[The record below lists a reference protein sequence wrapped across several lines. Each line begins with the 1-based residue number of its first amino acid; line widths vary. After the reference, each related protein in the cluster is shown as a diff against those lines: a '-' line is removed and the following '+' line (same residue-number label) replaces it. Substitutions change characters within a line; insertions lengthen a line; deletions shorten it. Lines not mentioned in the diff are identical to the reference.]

1 MLNQDYKDMLQL
13 LQNYDV
19 DYILVGAYA
28 LAAHGYPRS
37 TLDIDIW
44 VNPTE
49 SNSLKLYKALAE
61 FGAPIQEITEN
72 TFKKRGIIFQIGV
85 APCRIDF
92 ITEISGNIEFM
103 CAKER
108 AKKTEIEGIRLMTLS
123 VEDLIKNKEAT
134 GRPKDIEDAKR
145 LKGKNESSE

>member
-1 MLNQDYKDMLQL
+1 MLNQDYKDMLQI
-13 LQNYDV
+13 LQKHKV

-37 TLDIDIW
+37 TLDMDIW
-44 VNPTE
+44 VDPTE
-49 SNSLKLYKALAE
+49 SNSSKIYNALAE
-61 FGAPIQEITEN
+61 FGAPLHEITEK
-72 TFKKRGIIFQIGV
+72 TFKKRGLIFQIGV

-103 CAKER
+103 YAKER
-108 AKKTEIEGIRLMTLS
+108 AEKIEIEGIRLMTLS

-134 GRPKDIEDAKR
+134 GRPKDIEDAER
-145 LKGKNESSE
+145 LRKKPE

>member
-1 MLNQDYKDMLQL
+1 MLNQDYKDMLQF
-13 LQNYDV
+13 LQKYDV

-37 TLDIDIW
+37 TLDMDIW

-49 SNSLKLYKALAE
+49 SNSSKIYKALAA
-61 FGAPIQEITEN
+61 FGTPLHEIEEN
-72 TFKKRGIIFQIGV
+72 TFEKRGIIFQIGV

-103 CAKER
+103 YAKER
-108 AKKTEIEGIRLMTLS
+108 AEKIEIEGIRLMTLS

-134 GRPKDIEDAKR
+134 GRSKDVEDVKR
-145 LKGKNESSE
+145 LRKRMNES